1 MRVLALAENWQ
12 NYSKP
17 MKNFITGYMQLL
29 YRSDA
34 EKMGQ
39 LEQRFAGACQVLRNE
54 LGEKPFHLRQRLNLA
69 AMDSVMACSVELTD
83 SLKTDL
89 GSEYKSLLADE
100 TFMKAVTHNTSDYA
114 VVQKR
119 FELVHSAYSY

>member
-1 MRVLALAENWQ
+1 
-12 NYSKP
+12 
-17 MKNFITGYMQLL
+17 MQLL

-119 FELVHSAYSY
+119 FELGCVDIWLQWKYVKT